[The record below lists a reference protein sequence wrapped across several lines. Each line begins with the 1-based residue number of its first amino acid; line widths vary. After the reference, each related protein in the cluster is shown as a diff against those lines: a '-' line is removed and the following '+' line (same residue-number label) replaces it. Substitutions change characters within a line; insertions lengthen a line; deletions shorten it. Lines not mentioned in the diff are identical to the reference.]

1 MHELSRDLMLR
12 FVENPVNGPGFN
24 DPAGLHH
31 GHLIAHLSHDSHVVG
46 HEEDS
51 DWSTTSNLPEQFE
64 NSGLNRDIQRRC
76 GFIEHQEI
84 GLRDDGS
91 RNGDALTLAT

>member
-1 MHELSRDLMLR
+1 MLR

-51 DWSTTSNLPEQFE
+51 DWSTASNLPEQFE
-64 NSGLNRDIQRRC
+64 NSGLNRDIQSRC
-76 GFIEHQEI
+76 GFVEDQEI

-91 RNGDALTLAT
+91 CDGDALTLTT